1 MFGPGVYR
9 PDPTEGITA
18 IADLPPPEIVPAS
31 RTYTRQACPRCGYQA
46 YRDKQYQRTLHDLGN
61 LDLWCPRDLVVTYS
75 QHYCTQCRTYFH
87 ADLSDL
93 APPGSQYTHRVIA
106 LAVRLVV
113 EDGLPYRPASWH
125 LWRDHRV
132 FVPFATIQNWVEA
145 GGKKAPARMDTDF
158 LDWALADFS
167 GYVAADEVYDGPF
180 CILSAVDNRRYKRIL
195 YDVLDHD
202 PDHDDIRAFLRRL
215 KTALTTR
222 DLTLLGV
229 TTDGSALYPAPLA
242 EVFGDVPHQIC
253 TFHIMAEVGKAVL
266 GAVASAR
273 KSLAATQPKLRR
285 GRPSTPVVK
294 QAARTKKRL
303 EAQRAALFTHRYLFV
318 QRHVS
323 KTERKLLW
331 RITRGLP
338 HVHRLRVLMDQVYAL
353 FARRC
358 RTQTALDKLAT
369 LRRRLLRFPQVGA
382 TLKKL
387 FSPTLEKALTF
398 LDDKLLPATSNAVE
412 RGNRRYRKRQKSVYR
427 VRTQAQIRAR
437 LALDMWR
444 EAHAEGRQQ
453 TLAALHRARAG

>member
-1 MFGPGVYR
+1 
-9 PDPTEGITA
+9 
-18 IADLPPPEIVPAS
+18 
-31 RTYTRQACPRCGYQA
+31 
-46 YRDKQYQRTLHDLGN
+46 
-61 LDLWCPRDLVVTYS
+61 
-75 QHYCTQCRTYFH
+75 
-87 ADLSDL
+87 
-93 APPGSQYTHRVIA
+93 
-106 LAVRLVV
+106 
-113 EDGLPYRPASWH
+113 
-125 LWRDHRV
+125 
-132 FVPFATIQNWVEA
+132 
-145 GGKKAPARMDTDF
+145 MDTEF

-202 PDHDDIRAFLRRL
+202 PDHEDIRALLRRL
-215 KTALTTR
+215 KTALTAR

-229 TTDGSALYPAPLA
+229 TTDGSALYPAPLV
-242 EVFGDVPHQIC
+242 EVFGDIPHQIC
-253 TFHIMAEVGKAVL
+253 TFHIMAEVSKAVL

-273 KSLAATQPKLRR
+273 KGLAAKQPKLRR
-285 GRPSTPVVK
+285 GRPSTPAAK

-303 EAQRAALFTHRYLFV
+303 DVQRAMLFTHRYLFV

-338 HVHRLRVLMDQVYAL
+338 HVYMLRVLMDQVYAL
-353 FARRC
+353 FDRRC
-358 RTQTALDKLAT
+358 RTQTALDKLAK

-387 FSPTLEKALTF
+387 FAPTWEKALTF

-412 RGNRRYRKRQKSVYR
+412 RGNRRYRKMQKSVYR
-427 VRTQAQIRAR
+427 VRTQEQIRAR

-444 EAHAEGRQQ
+444 EAQAEGRQQ
-453 TLAALHRARAG
+453 TLALLHLARAG